1 MGIHFTIHTYGY
13 FDAMFLIVNGIKMIM
28 DSPLMGS
35 LINLMAMVSI
45 SYYSILIMVGASS
58 GRSGVYFAKSAGMVL
73 MIVSLLYPKADM
85 LIVDR
90 ISGKK
95 EVVTGLPYA
104 FVLPV
109 GTLEALGAG
118 ITATFEQVF
127 APVSSAPFKDYGMIF
142 GQRLVQESKNWK
154 IANPEFIQNMDGFI
168 ERCIV
173 IPAMIGV
180 EFTPSQVYGTNDIFD
195 LVTSDAGT
203 FRKVAFTLNGTRRN
217 LTCKEA
223 GKQLKAYMGSE
234 MGFLSGKYQDSAFS
248 IAGGGILNALGQ
260 HHHGPTLNQVLAR
273 NIEIGYRG
281 TLGVDAKAEDI
292 VRQNMMINA
301 LKDFNRKS
309 DLYGY
314 TRASDSQKSSWVIS
328 GELAKVYLPMLL
340 NIIKGLIYTSFIF
353 MVPLMILA
361 GGMGKYMKYCVVIF
375 SLQIWPALN
384 SVLNLF
390 IELYSNVSGAS
401 ITGGVLSYSVYSE
414 AHESVDTIV
423 ALAGYLQM
431 SIPFLSFAI
440 VQGGVGSFVHLAS
453 SIQSASQSAASM
465 AASEVTSG
473 NRGFDNISNDNQSQ
487 HNKSG
492 FKTDLNA
499 LHQQNATQV
508 QGANGSI
515 QKTFADGSS
524 SISTGAGINQ
534 SSGTRSLSIEE
545 SAQVGLQEHLGQST
559 SAMQGAELGFTN
571 SRQSTIGKTSD
582 LVSHIAQRESAG
594 ENFSYDK
601 MGEQG
606 ESLKQAVQNTK
617 ALRDQNGWG
626 WDQASSA
633 SVTAYADGGLTL
645 PVPGVKAET
654 GVKVDGSVRAENNSE
669 QSLAEEQNITRAN
682 DTDKTFNNL
691 VKAASNEQWMQD
703 NSIDTSYAENTKASY
718 DEMQSFH
725 ETATQKREEVDTYSS
740 ALQASQ
746 NTSASDRKDMYHEL
760 EEGVMRQYGVS
771 QDQAHQMIEIGD
783 KRANKVWDGMVQS
796 HIRNQVAQVQA
807 GKQHVNNVAS
817 RDASGFYNEHS
828 DKVNDQGLSDIKA
841 QATNAGLSQDILQN
855 NIANTHTKLGDNMK
869 TMTQENNDQIHSVQ
883 HASNIVEQDLRAR
896 ADKYEEDR
904 IGQGRFAAPIVG
916 GTANLL
922 TVLNAGALNVGGPSS
937 KDKLNQSEVGAKQM
951 IQNTQGNIKSLKPS
965 GEK

>member
-626 WDQASSA
+626 WDQAASA

-669 QSLAEEQNITRAN
+669 QSLAEEQNITRSN

-951 IQNTQGNIKSLKPS
+951 IQNTQGNIKPLKPS
-965 GEK
+965 GNK

>member
-1 MGIHFTIHTYGY
+1 MGIHFAIHTYGY

-28 DSPLMGS
+28 DSSLMTS
-35 LINLMAMVSI
+35 LINLMAMISI
-45 SYYSILIMVGASS
+45 SYYSILIMYGAAS
-58 GRSGVYFAKSAGMVL
+58 GNTGAYFAKSAGMVL
-73 MIVSLLYPKADM
+73 VIVSLLYPKADM

-95 EVVTGLPYA
+95 SIVTGLPYA

-109 GTLEALGAG
+109 GALEALGAG
-118 ITATFEQVF
+118 ITSMFEQVF
-127 APVSSAPFKDYGMIF
+127 SPVSSAPFKDYGMIF
-142 GQRLVQESKNWK
+142 GQRMVQESKNWK
-154 IANPEFIQNMDGFI
+154 ITNPEFIQNMDGFI

-173 IPAMIGV
+173 IPSMIGV
-180 EFTPSQVYGTNDIFD
+180 EFTPSQVYGTDDIFD
-195 LVTSDAGT
+195 LVTRDAGT
-203 FRKVAFTLNGTRRN
+203 FRKVPFTIKQTQKN

-223 GKQLKAYMGSE
+223 GQQLKRYLGQE
-234 MGFLSGKYQDSAFS
+234 MGFLSGKYQNSAFS
-248 IAGGGILNALGQ
+248 IAGGNILNALGVQ
-260 HHHGPTLNQVLAR
+260 VNGATLNQQLAR
-273 NIEIGYRG
+273 NIEIGYKG

-301 LKDFNRKS
+301 IKDFNRKS

-314 TRASDSQKSSWVIS
+314 TRASDSQKSSWLIS

-361 GGMGKYMKYCVVIF
+361 GGMAKYMRYCVVIF

-390 IELYSNVSGAS
+390 IELYSNVQGAS
-401 ITGGVLSYSVYSE
+401 ITGGALSYTVYSE
-414 AHESVDTIV
+414 AHGSVDTIV

-453 SIQSASQSAASM
+453 SIQGASQGAASM
-465 AASEVTSG
+465 ASGEVTGG
-473 NRGFDNISNDNQSQ
+473 NRSFDNISNDNQNQ

-499 LHQQNATQV
+499 LYQQNATQV
-508 QGANGSI
+508 QGANGSV
-515 QKTFADGSS
+515 QKTFADGST
-524 SISTGAGINQ
+524 SITSGAGINQ
-534 SSGTRSLSIEE
+534 SSGSRSLFMEE
-545 SAQVGLQEHLGQST
+545 SAQVGLQEHLGNST
-559 SAMQGAELGFTN
+559 SAMRGAEQGYSD

-606 ESLKQAVQNTK
+606 QALKQAVSHAK
-617 ALRDQNGWG
+617 DLHDKDGYGWA
-626 WDQASSA
+626 QAANA
-633 SVTAYADGGLTL
+633 SVTTYADGGLSL
-645 PVPGVKAET
+645 PIPGVKADA
-654 GVKVDGSVRAENNSE
+654 GVKVQAAVEANNTSNQSLDKEESVRRS
-669 QSLAEEQNITRAN
+669 N
-682 DTDKTFNNL
+682 DTDKSFNNL
-691 VKAASNEQWMQD
+691 VKAASNEQWMKD

-718 DEMQSFH
+718 DKMQSFH
-725 ETATQKREEVDTYSS
+725 ETATQKREEVDTYSA

-760 EEGVMRQYGVS
+760 EQGVVKQYGVT
-771 QDQAHQMIEIGD
+771 QDQAHQMIERGD

-796 HIRNQVAQVQA
+796 QIRSEVAQVQA
-807 GKQHVNNVAS
+807 GKQHVDNVAIQDS
-817 RDASGFYNEHS
+817 TLFYNEHGN
-828 DKVNDQGLSDIKA
+828 KVNDHGLEKIKNQAENQGLTPEIVK
-841 QATNAGLSQDILQN
+841 QN
-855 NIANTHTKLGDNMK
+855 IDNTHTKLGDNMK
-869 TMTQENNDQIHSVQ
+869 IMTQENKDQIHSVQ
-883 HASNIVEQDLRAR
+883 HASNIVEQDLQAR
-896 ADKYEEDR
+896 AGKYEEDR
-904 IGQGRFAAPIVG
+904 IGQGW
-916 GTANLL
+916 TADKIGKKINEISLG
-922 TVLNAGALNVGGPSS
+922 NAGSNIGGPSS
-937 KDKLNQSEVGAKQM
+937 KDKLNISGGEGKEM
-951 IQNTQGNIKSLKPS
+951 LQNTKNNNNPLKTS

>member
-45 SYYSILIMVGASS
+45 SYYSILIMVGSSS

-95 EVVTGLPYA
+95 EIVTGLPYA

-248 IAGGGILNALGQ
+248 IAGGGILNRLGR
-260 HHHGPTLNQVLAR
+260 HHGPTLNQVLAR

-390 IELYSNVSGAS
+390 IELYSNVSGPS
-401 ITGGVLSYSVYSE
+401 ITGGVLSYSVYSQ

-559 SAMQGAELGFTN
+559 SAMRGAELGFTN

-606 ESLKQAVQNTK
+606 ESLKQAVSHAKTLHDKDGYGWAQAANT
-617 ALRDQNGWG
+617 
-626 WDQASSA
+626 
-633 SVTAYADGGLTL
+633 SVTAYADGGLSL
-645 PVPGVKAET
+645 PIPGVKAEA
-654 GVKVDGSVRAENNSE
+654 GVKVQGAIEANNTSN
-669 QSLAEEQNITRAN
+669 QSLDKEESIGRSN

-760 EEGVMRQYGVS
+760 EEGVMKQYGVT
-771 QDQAHQMIEIGD
+771 QGQAHQMIEIGD
-783 KRANKVWDGMVQS
+783 KRVHKVLDGMVQS
-796 HIRNQVAQVQA
+796 HMRSQVAQVQA
-807 GKQHVNNVAS
+807 GKQHVDHVAS

-828 DKVNDQGLSDIKA
+828 DKVNDQGLKDIKV
-841 QATNAGLSQDILQN
+841 QAADVGLSKDILQN
-855 NIANTHTKLGDNMK
+855 NITNTHTKLANDMK
-869 TMTQENNDQIHSVQ
+869 TITQENNDQILKAEHS
-883 HASNIVEQDLRAR
+883 SDIVEQDLRVR
-896 ADKYEEDR
+896 ADKYEKDR
-904 IGQGRFAAPIVG
+904 IGQGKTSKLVG
-916 GTANLL
+916 GLAQVPTIGHG
-922 TVLNAGALNVGGPSS
+922 GAINVGGPSS
-937 KDKLNQSEVGAKQM
+937 KDKLNQSRGGAKQM
-951 IQNTQGNIKSLKPS
+951 IQNMQGNIKPLKPS
-965 GEK
+965 GNK